1 MLLLSWTICCQDFV
15 EIILEH
21 SIVCLAINCC
31 KLHYWL
37 VKDQGIVGYKLINVL
52 MLVKNN
58 PEIDLISERVLDATV
73 FIILFWVHLILNS
86 APLAFQIVTSAQIMS
101 TQIYIIVLI

>member
-1 MLLLSWTICCQDFV
+1 MLSYQLLQVALWACKGSG
-15 EIILEH
+15 H
-21 SIVCLAINCC
+21 SRLYTDNI
-31 KLHYWL
+31 
-37 VKDQGIVGYKLINVL
+37 L